1 MICAFGIL
9 VQQVMKRG
17 RNGQGAYA
25 EQQTK
30 HHADGGDFADAQLQR
45 CCQPA
50 LHGYFISPF
59 FDNNASLIFLSAGRD

>member
-1 MICAFGIL
+1 MICALGIL

-17 RNGQGAYA
+17 RNGQGVYT

-30 HHADGGDFADAQLQR
+30 HHADGGDLADARLQR

-50 LHGYFISPF
+50 LHGYFNKRISRLKCKLDF
-59 FDNNASLIFLSAGRD
+59 